1 MDVTNYYLCPE
12 EDQSIL
18 VVMLARIS
26 ARFLTGIDE
35 TLTVHD
41 DTTTQTHSK
50 AVHRAHATLDM
61 ATSAKTDLV

>member
-1 MDVTNYYLCPE
+1 MDVTNFYLCPE

-26 ARFLTGIDE
+26 VRFLTGIDK

-50 AVHRAHATLDM
+50 AVYIAHATLDM
-61 ATSAKTDLV
+61 VTSVQTDLV